1 MVCAADPDQ
10 TWKDERTGF
19 TMIVTNRDLHNK
31 SIVPLQM
38 NTELVLEVSLQERWV
53 AFEESDDGIVVDDQ
67 FSE

>member
-1 MVCAADPDQ
+1 
-10 TWKDERTGF
+10 
-19 TMIVTNRDLHNK
+19 MIVTNRDLFK
-31 SIVPLQM
+31 KTLVPLQM